1 MAAFVIASAALV
13 LLVLGYV
20 LQPLWRT
27 RPLAGAG
34 LLAMLAV
41 VTGLTYGLI
50 GTPDAL
56 DPAQRSSPQTMSEAI
71 SRLEAELQRDPKQI
85 EGLRLLAR
93 AYASQGRADDAR
105 DAFAR
110 ALKLSPDDPDL
121 LAEAA
126 EARAIAAAGR
136 RFDAEAVAM
145 LRRALAVQPMHQR
158 ARWFLGIAQRQA
170 RQPAEAASTWE
181 PLLAIVDGPTQ
192 VGLREQID
200 AARADAGM
208 PPLPA
213 PRPAT
218 APAAVAD
225 TGINVSVSLDPALA
239 MRLPDNATVYVIAR
253 QPGGRPMP
261 VAVQKLRA
269 TQFPLVITL
278 TDADSLMPTQKLSEL
293 DRVELTARISASGEA
308 SAQRGDFEA
317 TPSVIDRSAGAAALL
332 IDRVVQ

>member
-1 MAAFVIASAALV
+1 MATFVIASAALV

-20 LQPLWRT
+20 MQPLWRT
-27 RPLAGAG
+27 RPVAGAG

-41 VTGLTYGLI
+41 ITALTYGLI

-56 DPAQRSSPQTMSEAI
+56 DPAQRSSPQTMGEAI

-93 AYASQGRADDAR
+93 AYASEGRTDDAR

-110 ALKLSPDDPDL
+110 AVKLSPDDPDL

-126 EARAIAAAGR
+126 EARAIAAEGR
-136 RFDAEAVAM
+136 RFDADAVAM
-145 LRRALAVQPMHQR
+145 LRHALAVQPVHQR

-170 RQPAEAASTWE
+170 RRPAEAATTWE
-181 PLLAIVDGPTQ
+181 PLLAMVDGATQ
-192 VGLREQID
+192 AGLRGQID
-200 AARADAGM
+200 AARAEAGL
-208 PPLPA
+208 PPLPI
-213 PRPAT
+213 PQPET
-218 APAAVAD
+218 AAAAVAD
-225 TGINVSVSLDPALA
+225 AGINVSISLDPALA

-253 QPGGRPMP
+253 QPGGTPMP
-261 VAVQKLRA
+261 VAVQKLQAR
-269 TQFPLVITL
+269 QFPLVITL

-293 DRVELTARISASGEA
+293 DHVELTARISASGEA

-317 TPSVIDRSAGAAALL
+317 IPSVIDRSAGAAALL